1 MASTTEILAS
11 LRPGMAD
18 EPISGIVETYMHA
31 KDKPGV
37 IPLWVGQ
44 GHLPTPEFIAAPACS
59 AAMAGKTYYT
69 DQRGIPELRQAL
81 ARYHARGWGV
91 ALDADHFTVC
101 HGGMQAIQIAVQVLL
116 RPGNEVVL
124 PVPAWT
130 NYAAT
135 LRLAGMKPVGVPL
148 SFSPKGWRLDLD
160 RLFAAITPKTR
171 AICINTPGNP
181 LGHVLPLSDLRAIL
195 AKARELGLWIIADE
209 VYGRFFYGEA
219 SRAPSFLDICDM
231 EKDRIFFCNTFSKN
245 WAMTGW
251 RIGWCIAPKALAP
264 ILENVVQYNTSGV
277 TTFLQYG
284 CIAALDEGDAF
295 LADQIAQAREGR
307 RIICERLA
315 QSDAV
320 EFAWPEGAFYLF
332 LRVKGET
339 DSARLSRQLIDE
351 AGVGL
356 APGSAFGPEGEG
368 FLRLCF
374 LREADQLS
382 EAANRLGA
390 WLGQR

>member
-1 MASTTEILAS
+1 
-11 LRPGMAD
+11 
-18 EPISGIVETYMHA
+18 
-31 KDKPGV
+31 
-37 IPLWVGQ
+37 
-44 GHLPTPEFIAAPACS
+44 
-59 AAMAGKTYYT
+59 
-69 DQRGIPELRQAL
+69 
-81 ARYHARGWGV
+81 
-91 ALDADHFTVC
+91 
-101 HGGMQAIQIAVQVLL
+101 
-116 RPGNEVVL
+116 
-124 PVPAWT
+124 
-130 NYAAT
+130 
-135 LRLAGMKPVGVPL
+135 
-148 SFSPKGWRLDLD
+148 
-160 RLFAAITPKTR
+160 
-171 AICINTPGNP
+171 
-181 LGHVLPLSDLRAIL
+181 
-195 AKARELGLWIIADE
+195 
-209 VYGRFFYGEA
+209 
-219 SRAPSFLDICDM
+219 M

-295 LADQIAQAREGR
+295 LADQIAQARKGR